1 MAISTIWVLKTVVKG
16 IIFTSLLLLFYFLHM
31 RHAIDQYSKGITTIG
46 QEPLKKWME
55 HSNFPLQGRGDTKIP
70 IVTETP
76 TFFLKKMWK
85 YFPKHI
91 KAESMIKFD
100 IFHILAENSVNSVI
114 CFFWALL
121 QAAKIWNSSKNA
133 HVWAA

>member
-1 MAISTIWVLKTVVKG
+1 MDGTLKFPITRYG
-16 IIFTSLLLLFYFLHM
+16 GLENP
-31 RHAIDQYSKGITTIG
+31 YS
-46 QEPLKKWME
+46 
-55 HSNFPLQGRGDTKIP
+55 F
-70 IVTETP
+70 TETQY
-76 TFFLKKMWK
+76 FFEKKVWK

-91 KAESMIKFD
+91 KAEGMIKFD

-133 HVWAA
+133 HVRAT